1 MEEADLKALVI
12 EDDGD
17 IRELLVQTLAMQGFE
32 VFSAPSGRLGI
43 GLATEHS
50 PDIITI
56 DLGLPDLDGIEVC
69 RRIRTFSD
77 AYVIMVTARQ
87 DEVDRLM
94 GLETGADDFVSKP
107 FSPRE
112 LQARITAMFR
122 RPRSTSEI
130 PGSGHDTVLTIDS
143 DSIVHGRL
151 ELDPE
156 SRIVTIDAK
165 DVPLTRIEFD
175 LLATMLG
182 SPKRVWSRK
191 ILLSTVWGDNWV
203 SDHHVV
209 EVHVGN
215 LRRKL
220 SESGGKTRFIHTV
233 RGVGYRMEAP
243 EPV

>member
-1 MEEADLKALVI
+1 MANGEQRALVI

-17 IRELLVQTLAMQGFE
+17 IRDLLVQTLTMQGFE
-32 VFSAPSGRLGI
+32 VFDSSSGRHGI
-43 GLATEHS
+43 DLAAEHR
-50 PDIITI
+50 PDLITI

-69 RRIRTFSD
+69 RRIRAFSD
-77 AYVIMVTARQ
+77 AYVVIVTARQ

-122 RPRSTSEI
+122 RPRTVVAAPISAPSVEPAMASEVF
-130 PGSGHDTVLTIDS
+130 T
-143 DSIVHGRL
+143 HGQIT
-151 ELDPE
+151 LDLE
-156 SRIVTIDAK
+156 SRIVTVGGNCI
-165 DVPLTRIEFD
+165 PLTRIEFD
-175 LLATMLG
+175 LLATMLS
-182 SPKRVWSRK
+182 SPKRVWSRQ
-191 ILLSTVWGDNWV
+191 ILLSTVWGDSWV
-203 SDHHVV
+203 SNHHVV

-220 SESGGKTRFIHTV
+220 CEFNGESRFIHTV

-243 EPV
+243 